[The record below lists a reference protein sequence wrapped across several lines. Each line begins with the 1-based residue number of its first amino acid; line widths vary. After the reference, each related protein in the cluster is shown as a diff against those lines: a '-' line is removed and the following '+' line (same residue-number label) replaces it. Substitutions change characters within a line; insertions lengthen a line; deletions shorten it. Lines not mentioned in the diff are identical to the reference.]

1 MNDDP
6 TEVMPTPSPTPIPVT
21 LEATVEATED
31 MRDRVMWLFAV
42 IAGVLL
48 VLAVVVVALLA
59 LFRPEAD
66 TSELAKSVS
75 TQISLIVGAVLG
87 YAARGPAPTKS
98 S

>member
-1 MNDDP
+1 MGGADLVSDDP
-6 TEVMPTPSPTPIPVT
+6 HDVPFETARIAP
-21 LEATVEATED
+21 D

-42 IAGVLL
+42 VAGILL

-59 LFRPEAD
+59 LFQPEAD

-87 YAARGPAPTKS
+87 YAARGPDKS
-98 S
+98 DQ